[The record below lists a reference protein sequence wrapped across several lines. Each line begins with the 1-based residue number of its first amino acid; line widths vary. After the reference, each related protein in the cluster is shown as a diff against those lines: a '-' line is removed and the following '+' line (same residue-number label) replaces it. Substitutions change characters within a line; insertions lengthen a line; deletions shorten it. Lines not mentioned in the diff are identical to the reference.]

1 MPFAESMMS
10 TLRSNKVIMLNK
22 SKRFRKTL
30 GGYDKQRK
38 TEYNFPKATPEHL
51 EQLRQK
57 LKKENQILW
66 GKVISVSLLCLGSLL
81 WIFWS

>member
-10 TLRSNKVIMLNK
+10 TLRSNNAIKLDK

-38 TEYNFPKATPEHL
+38 TEYNFPKATPQQL
-51 EQLRQK
+51 EMIKYK
-57 LKKENQILW
+57 LKRENQIL
-66 GKVISVSLLCLGSLL
+66 
-81 WIFWS
+81 